1 MQVQQPLQ
9 PILHPVTPLASQAL
23 MSLTVGQ
30 QVDATVVKAALA
42 AQVASIKVADAV
54 LDIKTPIALQ
64 QGQTVQLE
72 VSASDGKLVF
82 KLLQSQQVLDR
93 QSALSPQ
100 PGQQLTAEVLKVINS
115 SRILVESKLQSVATS
130 GALPRAQQIEID
142 ISKINKAFT
151 PGEKVS
157 LDVVSTK
164 PLLLSMKAIP
174 LSKEEVISN
183 SIKQLLSLHGGA
195 KADLSLVSQAMK
207 TLSLPTAVQKEIQT
221 LINTVVD
228 KAAINRPE
236 ALKQAIQHSGSF
248 SEKQL
253 LQQTTTLKHD
263 FKVNVLKVLSRIETE
278 LARNYQTILQ
288 SGTGPQLAVNP
299 TGQTPASAQQAV
311 NLQALSRTLSAFNKG
326 TTETGLLSG
335 QTLGKSANTVVSG
348 AATVNL
354 LSGRISQPTASGQVT
369 PDKLSPNS
377 VTQQQNVLDK
387 TASAIKV
394 MSSSVAQTMTGSSS
408 SQALQPILTPVSALV
423 QASLSHSL
431 SLPSITVLTTPPTAV
446 SSPQLVLTQLL
457 GSVLTSQSQALTV
470 AKMLNQAVSSDKVR
484 GLHLEFAVLQ
494 NLLKE
499 VEGLHSRIQMN
510 QLAMLKDPDTPSGPT
525 ASWVFDLPIKERQN
539 IDFIQLQIEQ
549 HKGKQEDQQD
559 DIWNM
564 TLRLDTQNIGPIQAT
579 VTMQYENI
587 KIIFRA
593 ENAEA
598 AALLEQNLAQLH
610 QAMVK
615 HGLTISHVSCVC
627 GKVAERV
634 LTEHI
639 SEQKSRG
646 IVDISV

>member
-9 PILHPVTPLASQAL
+9 PILHPVTPLAIQTL
-23 MSLTVGQ
+23 MGLTVGQ
-30 QVDATVVKAALA
+30 QVEATVVKAALA

-54 LDIKTPIALQ
+54 IDIKTPIALK

-72 VSASDGKLVF
+72 VSASDGKLAF

-93 QSALSPQ
+93 QSALPPQ
-100 PGQQLTAEVLKVINS
+100 PGQQLTAEVIKVIDS
-115 SRILVESKLQSVATS
+115 SRILVESKLQSVATPK
-130 GALPRAQQIEID
+130 AMPKVQQIEID
-142 ISKINKAFT
+142 ISNINKAFT
-151 PGEKVS
+151 PGEKIS

-164 PLLLSMKAIP
+164 PLLLSMKTIP
-174 LSKEEVISN
+174 LSKEEVINN

-195 KADLSLVSQAMK
+195 KADLSMVSQAIK
-207 TLSLPTAVQKEIQT
+207 TLSLPTAVHKEIQT
-221 LINTVVD
+221 LINTVID
-228 KAAINRPE
+228 KATINRPE
-236 ALKQAIQHSGSF
+236 ALKHAIQHSGSF

-263 FKVNVLKVLSRIETE
+263 FKVNVLKLLLRIETE
-278 LARNYQTILQ
+278 LARNYQTILR
-288 SGTGPQLAVNP
+288 SGTGPQLAVNH

-311 NLQALSRTLSAFNKG
+311 NSQALSRRLSAFNKS
-326 TTETGLLSG
+326 TTETGLLSK
-335 QTLGKSANTVVSG
+335 QTLGKSANTAVSG
-348 AATVNL
+348 AATVNPL
-354 LSGRISQPTASGQVT
+354 PRRISQPTVSGQVT
-369 PDKLSPNS
+369 PDKLSSNS
-377 VTQQQNVLDK
+377 VTQQQNMLDK

-394 MSSSVAQTMTGSSS
+394 LSSTVAQTIPGPSSR
-408 SQALQPILTPVSALV
+408 AHQPILTPVSALV

-431 SLPSITVLTTPPTAV
+431 SLPSITVLTSPPTAV
-446 SSPQLVLTQLL
+446 SSPQLALTQLL
-457 GSVLTSQSQALTV
+457 GSVLTSQSQAMTV

-484 GLHLEFAVLQ
+484 GLHLEFAVLK

-564 TLRLDTQNIGPIQAT
+564 TLRLDTQNLGPIQAT

-593 ENAEA
+593 EHAEA

-627 GKVAERV
+627 GKVTERV

-639 SEQKSRG
+639 SEQKNRG